1 MSSAHVLPVTLIA
14 TILSSFPR
22 CLCDMLGVVDGADSG
37 LGGGAGVGFGELVAS
52 AGARSRRRRGT
63 KSDPTCSSH
72 LLLAHFGVL
81 LTADA

>member
-1 MSSAHVLPVTLIA
+1 MSSAHVSPVTLIA
-14 TILSSFPR
+14 TILSSFPH

-52 AGARSRRRRGT
+52 VGARRRRRGT

>member
-1 MSSAHVLPVTLIA
+1 MSSTNMLSVTLIA
-14 TILSSFPR
+14 SILSSFPR

-37 LGGGAGVGFGELVAS
+37 RGRGAGGGFGELVAS
-52 AGARSRRRRGT
+52 VGMRRRGS
-63 KSDPTCSSH
+63 KSDPTSSSH